1 MADVMPFIIGAF
13 IIGAF
18 IIGAFIIDV
27 FADEHYQINEHF

>member
-1 MADVMPFIIGAF
+1 MADVMPF